1 MSGLFIVGARRTAFG
16 SFGGRLKDHTATQ
29 LGVAAATH
37 ALADARVDPS
47 KVGICIF
54 GNVAQTAADAAYL
67 SRHVGLK
74 AGLPIESTALTVNR
88 LCGSGFQAL
97 ISAAHE
103 LREGGNAGLAL
114 VGGAESMSQAPLS
127 LWGNAVRFGHRLGVN
142 PQLTDTLWAGLTDSH
157 CNLAMGVTAE
167 KLAARYK
174 VTRADSDEFALR
186 SQRLWAAAAKSGVF
200 DAQIAPVEVRQT
212 LTIHSVGGAGGM
224 LHPPALS
231 PPPPTQPTHHCLR

>member
-16 SFGGRLKDHTATQ
+16 AFGGRLKELTATQ

-37 ALADARVDPS
+37 ALADARVDPAR
-47 KVGICIF
+47 VGTCVF

-67 SRHVGLK
+67 SRHVALK
-74 AGLPIESTALTVNR
+74 AGLPLESTALTVNR
-88 LCGSGFQAL
+88 LCGSGFQSL

-103 LREGGNAGLAL
+103 LREAGGAGEGLAL

-127 LWGNAVRFGHRLGVN
+127 LWGHTARFGHRLGVN

-157 CNLAMGVTAE
+157 CGLPMGVTAE
-167 KLAARYK
+167 KLAARYR

-186 SQRLWAAAAKSGVF
+186 SQRLWAAAAASGPF
-200 DAQIAPVEVRQT
+200 DSQIAPIEVR
-212 LTIHSVGGAGGM
+212 AGGR
-224 LHPPALS
+224 AGG
-231 PPPPTQPTHHCLR
+231 RA